1 MLTPSSNLP
10 GRHGPGRPPSLF
22 GLAPDGVC
30 RACRVTTA
38 SGGLLPHRFTLTTHD
53 VAVCFLWRC
62 PRVAPPGYCPAS
74 CPAEPGLSS
83 PDNGHAPLVRSDGLS
98 DSRARPDLSE
108 GRGRCARPATEPELR
123 PESRREPRWQA
134 PPLAAP
140 RRNAR
145 TRKSDADSWGSSESA
160 DHAEGQ

>member
-38 SGGLLPHRFTLTTHD
+38 SGGLLPHRFTLTTHN

-74 CPAEPGLSS
+74 CPVEPGLSS
-83 PDNGHAPLVRSDGLS
+83 PEEERGALRPQRRSVRLPCAACLFG
-98 DSRARPDLSE
+98 RARP
-108 GRGRCARPATEPELR
+108 LR
-123 PESRREPRWQA
+123 PSRYGAGTSPGISAGAAFAGAAAAGCSPAKCSHQKMRRWQ
-134 PPLAAP
+134 LGQLWICWP
-140 RRNAR
+140 R
-145 TRKSDADSWGSSESA
+145 
-160 DHAEGQ
+160 